1 MDQLDYT
8 KSPDEILMTLINND
22 NPGKNI
28 TLAQVEL
35 ATPSIVTTGDET
47 DPSYLNR
54 KTKLR
59 ASAVPGS
66 GYAEYVDVQY
76 NRLHF
81 RDIMTATEDDS
92 VKFPKTTEEILLG
105 ENTSLGQILPE
116 INERYGLNLQT
127 SDVWDTMLPTFE
139 GLPPYDDKYVKLEA
153 KLDSKI
159 YIGGVLIKIHPN
171 DYDLANM
178 PVTTLQGLIYPTWQ
192 VRTVNFVSGTMDVG
206 PGVNF
211 W

>member
-8 KSPDEILMTLINND
+8 KSPDEILLTLINND

-28 TLAQVEL
+28 TLAQVAL

-47 DPSYLNR
+47 EPSYLNR

-59 ASAVPGS
+59 ASAIAGS

-81 RDIMTATEDDS
+81 RDIMTATEDDT
-92 VKFPKTTEEILLG
+92 VKFPKTTEEITLG
-105 ENTSLGQILPE
+105 ENTSLGQILPQ
-116 INERYGLNLQT
+116 INDRYGLNLQT
-127 SDVWDTMLPTFE
+127 SDIWDTMLPTFE

-153 KLDSKI
+153 KLDSKV
-159 YIGGVLIKIHPN
+159 YIGGVLIKINPN
-171 DYDLANM
+171 DFDLANM
-178 PVTTLQGLIYPTWQ
+178 PVTTLNGLIYPTWQ

-206 PGVNF
+206 PGVSF